1 MYDKLFTPNMYT
13 KNITPKSIRKVYHP
27 TQKRW
32 IIRYYYGS
40 KKLVDQEGKT
50 KYKTFQQDEYPDIG
64 WIKDPKNAYERQCN
78 KKAERLLDNAIEEK
92 NVDLRKGRFGM
103 LTNKDKK
110 ANMLDDFEKYY
121 KNRYTS
127 KNSLH
132 QHATILGRLK
142 LYVNSDYISW
152 LNINESFCLGFLDF
166 LQNHE
171 YVRGKLNKN
180 TIKSYFNAFKFF
192 LGVMKEKG
200 KLLTYPAN
208 NIKAKGEPSK
218 MKQRLTKEE
227 IQILIKTDIL
237 AHSSIK
243 PFFLFSCLTGQAHEE
258 CRLLSWNMIEEEDD
272 RFYIK
277 ATRRKTS
284 QPYRIPINKQA
295 MKFLGKRPKDG
306 NQKVFP
312 SLKYSAQQNQ
322 IIQEWISTAGI
333 DKKVT
338 PHVARHSF
346 SSMYYLIT
354 KDIGALMMILN
365 HKDISTTQRYLA
377 SLLGTDYFDNK
388 DVELPTFD
396 IKI

>member
-1 MYDKLFTPNMYT
+1 
-13 KNITPKSIRKVYHP
+13 
-27 TQKRW
+27 
-32 IIRYYYGS
+32 
-40 KKLVDQEGKT
+40 
-50 KYKTFQQDEYPDIG
+50 
-64 WIKDPKNAYERQCN
+64 
-78 KKAERLLDNAIEEK
+78 
-92 NVDLRKGRFGM
+92 
-103 LTNKDKK
+103 
-110 ANMLDDFEKYY
+110 
-121 KNRYTS
+121 
-127 KNSLH
+127 
-132 QHATILGRLK
+132 
-142 LYVNSDYISW
+142 
-152 LNINESFCLGFLDF
+152 
-166 LQNHE
+166 
-171 YVRGKLNKN
+171 
-180 TIKSYFNAFKFF
+180 
-192 LGVMKEKG
+192 
-200 KLLTYPAN
+200 
-208 NIKAKGEPSK
+208 
-218 MKQRLTKEE
+218 
-227 IQILIKTDIL
+227 
-237 AHSSIK
+237 
-243 PFFLFSCLTGQAHEE
+243 
-258 CRLLSWNMIEEEDD
+258 MIEEEDD